1 MIGVAE
7 PPAIDPFRP
16 FPYLSRM
23 ARRDIIQLP
32 NPLLKSV
39 SKPVKK
45 ITADVHR
52 LMDDM
57 LETMYAAPGIGLA
70 AVQIGEPRR
79 VVVVDLAK
87 EDEPRRPRFFI
98 NPEIVWSSPET
109 SEHEEGCLSI
119 PEVFDTVSRPA
130 AVKVQFLDRE
140 GEPRELDCDG
150 LLATCLQ
157 HEIDHLNGILFI
169 DHLSR
174 LKRDRIVRK
183 FAKAARREKADA

>member
-1 MIGVAE
+1 
-7 PPAIDPFRP
+7 
-16 FPYLSRM
+16 M

-32 NPLLKSV
+32 DPLLKTV
-39 SKPVKK
+39 SKPVRSV
-45 ITADVHR
+45 TEDVRR

-79 VVVVDLAK
+79 IVVVDLAK
-87 EDEPRRPRFFI
+87 DDEPHNPQFFVD
-98 NPEIVWSSPET
+98 PEIVWSSQEV

-119 PEVFDTVSRPA
+119 PEVFDTIARPSS
-130 AVKVQFLDRE
+130 VKVSFLDRE
-140 GEPRELDCDG
+140 GQARELDCEG

-169 DHLSR
+169 DYLSR

>member
-1 MIGVAE
+1 
-7 PPAIDPFRP
+7 
-16 FPYLSRM
+16 M
-23 ARRDIIQLP
+23 ARRKIIQLP
-32 NPLLKSV
+32 DPLLRTV
-39 SKPVKK
+39 SKPIKSV
-45 ITADVHR
+45 TDDVRR

-70 AVQIGEPRR
+70 AVQIGKPRR

-87 EDEPRRPRFFI
+87 DEEPRDPQFFV
-98 NPEIVWSSPET
+98 NPEIAWSSQEV

-119 PEVFDTVSRPA
+119 PEVFDTIARPT
-130 AVKVQFLDRE
+130 AVKVRFLDRG
-140 GEPRELDCDG
+140 GEPGELVCEG

>member
-1 MIGVAE
+1 
-7 PPAIDPFRP
+7 
-16 FPYLSRM
+16 M

-32 NPLLKSV
+32 DPLLKTV
-39 SKPVKK
+39 SRPVQR
-45 ITADVHR
+45 ITEEVHR

-87 EDEPRRPRFFI
+87 DDEPRNPQFFV
-98 NPEIVWSSPET
+98 NPEIVWSSAET
-109 SEHEEGCLSI
+109 SEREEGCLSI
-119 PEVFDTVSRPA
+119 PEVFDTVTRPS
-130 AVKVQFLDRE
+130 AVKVRFLDRD

-150 LLATCLQ
+150 LFATCLQ

-169 DHLSR
+169 DRLSR

-183 FAKAARREKADA
+183 FTKAARREKADA